1 MTLPAD
7 NLAFH
12 ARHPSGGEGYVV
24 LLFRP
29 EGGRVSFREWHSDDY
44 TAPGREGTAPVD
56 VFEARVRGWAR
67 EGWALTESP
76 ERIAAWL
83 RSG

>member
-1 MTLPAD
+1 VTLPAD

-29 EGGRVSFREWHSDDY
+29 EGGRVTFREWSSADY
-44 TAPGREGTAPVD
+44 AAPGREASAPVE
-56 VFEARVRGWAR
+56 VFESRVRGWAR
-67 EGWALTESP
+67 EGWALTEAP

-83 RSG
+83 RQG